1 MFLKY
6 KECQDP
12 LGIENGAISDGQ
24 ISASSELNADHAS
37 TKGRLILSEGTWL
50 PLKEDGDQW
59 LQIDLR
65 NNDIIVKRVA
75 TQGMNASPKW
85 VTSYNLQYGYKKN
98 YLRYYMEQG
107 TTRKVYNNISR
118 AAFP

>member
-1 MFLKY
+1 M
-6 KECQDP
+6 
-12 LGIENGAISDGQ
+12 
-24 ISASSELNADHAS
+24 
-37 TKGRLILSEGTWL
+37 
-50 PLKEDGDQW
+50 PLKDDGDRW

-85 VTSYNLQYGYKKN
+85 VTSYNLQYGYKKS
-98 YLRYYMEQG
+98 YLQYYMEQG